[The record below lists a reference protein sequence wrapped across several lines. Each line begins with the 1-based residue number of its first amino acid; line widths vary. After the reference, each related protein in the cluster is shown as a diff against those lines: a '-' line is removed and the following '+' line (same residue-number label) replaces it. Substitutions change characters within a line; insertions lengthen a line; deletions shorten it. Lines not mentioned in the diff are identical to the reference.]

1 MSAAPDDDGLPT
13 YGRLVGRRLRL
24 VRQQRRL
31 TLQQVD
37 AMTGGE
43 FKPSVMGAYERGD
56 RVISILRLKRLAE
69 FYRVPIDRLLPDTD
83 STHDVVD
90 LRDTDVSV
98 RPSGVVPASDRIGW
112 PAGPGSHRSRRNCT
126 RR

>member
-1 MSAAPDDDGLPT
+1 MGAAPDDDGLPT

-43 FKPSVMGAYERGD
+43 FKPSVMGAYERGE

-69 FYRVPIDRLLPDTD
+69 FYRVPIDRLLPATEAADEI
-83 STHDVVD
+83 D
-90 LRDTDVSV
+90 LRDLDSPTGSV
-98 RPSGVVPASDRIGW
+98 QPASSERIGW
-112 PAGPGSHRSRRNCT
+112 PAGPGSHRGRRNCS

>member
-43 FKPSVMGAYERGD
+43 FKPSVMGAYERSE
-56 RVISILRLKRLAE
+56 RVLSILRLTRLAE
-69 FYRVPIDRLLPDTD
+69 FDRVPMGRLLPDSQAAD
-83 STHDVVD
+83 AID
-90 LRDTDVSV
+90 LRDLDSPAPLLD
-98 RPSGVVPASDRIGW
+98 PSS
-112 PAGPGSHRSRRNCT
+112 
-126 RR
+126 

>member
-1 MSAAPDDDGLPT
+1 MGAAPDDDGLPT

-43 FKPSVMGAYERGD
+43 FKPSVMGAYERGE

-69 FYRVPIDRLLPDTD
+69 FYRVPIDRLLPATEAADEI
-83 STHDVVD
+83 D
-90 LRDTDVSV
+90 LRDLDSPAGSAP
-98 RPSGVVPASDRIGW
+98 PSSSERIGW
-112 PAGPGSHRSRRNCT
+112 PAGPGSHRGRRNCS